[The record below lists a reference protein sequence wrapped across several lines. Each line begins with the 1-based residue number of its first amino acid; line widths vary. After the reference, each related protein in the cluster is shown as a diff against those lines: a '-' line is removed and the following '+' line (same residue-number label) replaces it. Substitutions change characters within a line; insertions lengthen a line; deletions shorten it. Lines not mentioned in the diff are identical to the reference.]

1 MVTDGPYVYFADTG
15 THTVRR
21 IDATSYQVTTVAGL
35 VNSSGYV
42 DGSGSAARF
51 KGPTGLAISGSMLLV
66 ADNGNCRVRS
76 IDLANGNMVATI
88 SGSST
93 CGNTDGTGTGASH
106 SDMQSL
112 ATDGTTLW
120 SAELYWN
127 GARIRKITIGTGVVG
142 QINTQQWAALLYT
155 GGKLFASQNGA
166 GIYTVDTG
174 TGAQT
179 RVAGGPNVWDTGCQD
194 GTAFNARFGLI
205 RAMDSD
211 GTYLY
216 AADTNCNAI
225 RRIKLSDYSVTTIS
239 GSFSTPPR
247 DLDGSLGT
255 ALFYAPTGL
264 VITTQGTFVG
274 NSYGIRLM
282 H

>member
-1 MVTDGPYVYFADTG
+1 
-15 THTVRR
+15 
-21 IDATSYQVTTVAGL
+21 
-35 VNSSGYV
+35 
-42 DGSGSAARF
+42 
-51 KGPTGLAISGSMLLV
+51 
-66 ADNGNCRVRS
+66 
-76 IDLANGNMVATI
+76 
-88 SGSST
+88 
-93 CGNTDGTGTGASH
+93 
-106 SDMQSL
+106 MQSL